1 MTANLL
7 RQREDPTWLAATAE
21 WVEQKLAERG
31 IALTSSPAEV
41 RVLPWSAV
49 YRFPTMTG
57 DVYFKACAPSQGFE
71 PALMCYLAERRPG
84 DVLPVLAA
92 DLGRAWLLMP
102 DGGPVLSDV
111 LQEDV
116 ADIARHWSMV
126 LGRLADLQI
135 DLSQD
140 VGRLLALGVPDRRP
154 EILPALY
161 RELLARPERLLHNA
175 PEALTA
181 DDLPKLRALL
191 PRVEAVCAEL
201 AASGPPVTLVHDDLH
216 DGHIFVRLGEN
227 TSYVFF
233 DYGDACISHPFVQM
247 VSAQRFWPI
256 RSSIQPDHVTVEHLY
271 GVYLSRWDVSMAVAE
286 RRRALDLALA
296 VGTIVRA
303 LTWINAVGSYL
314 DEVGAELRAR
324 YARGVAYWMRALL
337 ERVDGLDGG

>member
-1 MTANLL
+1 M
-7 RQREDPTWLAATAE
+7 Q
-21 WVEQKLAERG
+21 QKTAERG
-31 IALTSSPAEV
+31 VALTGPPAEV

-49 YRFPTMTG
+49 YRFPTIAG
-57 DVYFKACAPSQGFE
+57 DVYFKACAPSQRFE
-71 PALMCYLAERRPG
+71 PALMCYLAERRPR

-102 DGGPVLSDV
+102 DGGSVLSDV

-116 ADIARHWSMV
+116 ADIARHWSAV
-126 LGRLADLQI
+126 LVRLADLQS

-140 VGRLLALGVPDRRP
+140 LARLLALGVPDRRP
-154 EILPALY
+154 DVLPTLY
-161 RELLARPERLLHNA
+161 RELLARPERLVQDE
-175 PEALTA
+175 PEALTE
-181 DDLPKLRALL
+181 DDLSNLRALL
-191 PRVEAVCAEL
+191 PHVEAVCAEL
-201 AASGPPVTLVHDDLH
+201 TASGPPVTLVHDDLH
-216 DGHIFVRLGEN
+216 DGHIFARPNGDA
-227 TSYVFF
+227 SYIFF

-256 RSSIQPDHVTVEHLY
+256 HSSIQPDDMTVERLY
-271 GVYLSRWDVSMAVAE
+271 GVYLNQWSVSMSVAE

-314 DEVGAELRAR
+314 DEIGAELRAR

-337 ERVDGLDGG
+337 DRIEGLDGG